1 MGLELVYKGHEVV
14 ILEMQERLVAEF
26 IGIHR
31 TALLDRMDQVG
42 IRSLVRTTCKEI
54 QANGVVVED
63 DEGNEAFLPSDTVV
77 IGLGFKSR
85 SEAAQQLRAA
95 AGTIPVFE
103 IGDCVRPAKVGEAVQ
118 EGYTAAMS
126 IV

>member
-1 MGLELVYKGHEVV
+1 
-14 ILEMQERLVAEF
+14 MQERLVAEF

-85 SEAAQQLRAA
+85 SEATQQLRAA